1 LYRDASTLEIAV
13 SANPNLSESPRSRIH
28 PLIAA
33 AAVAVIVVSGV
44 GVAALTGILPSSKA
58 VPVAVS
64 APALIDTQP
73 SDALNGLKP
82 NVEPQPQAESAP
94 PVRPMTQHHHTAPP
108 PQGYASNE
116 AYRAPA
122 APEFAA
128 APAVDPYAGQV
139 VSINT
144 VRTAGPTTG
153 LGALGG
159 AVLGGLAGTQVGN
172 GHGRT
177 AATVIGALG
186 GGLAG
191 NTVEHAVHKATTYD
205 VQVRMEDGSYRNFS
219 YQTDPGLRMGQRVH
233 VSGDSLIES

>member
-1 LYRDASTLEIAV
+1 LEIAV
-13 SANPNLSESPRSRIH
+13 SAHPNLSESPRNRIH

-33 AAVAVIVVSGV
+33 AAVAVIVVSSV
-44 GVAALTGILPSSKA
+44 GVAALTGILPTSKA
-58 VPVAVS
+58 VPVAAT

-82 NVEPQPQAESAP
+82 NVQPQAPSPALIR
-94 PVRPMTQHHHTAPP
+94 PVTQHHHAAPP
-108 PQGYASNE
+108 PRNYASNE
-116 AYRAPA
+116 SNRTPVGPA
-122 APEFAA
+122 FAA

-144 VRTAGPTTG
+144 VSTAAPTTG

-159 AVLGGLAGTQVGN
+159 AVLGGLAGTQIGN

-177 AATVIGALG
+177 AATLVGALG

-205 VQVRMEDGSYRNFS
+205 VQVRMEDGTYRNFS
-219 YQTDPGLRMGQRVH
+219 YRTDPGLQTGQRVH
-233 VSGDSLIES
+233 VSGDSLTES

>member
-1 LYRDASTLEIAV
+1 LEIAV

-33 AAVAVIVVSGV
+33 AAVAVIVVSSV

-58 VPVAVS
+58 VPTAVT

-73 SDALNGLKP
+73 SDSLNGLKA
-82 NVEPQPQAESAP
+82 NVGPQAPSVAP
-94 PVRPMTQHHHTAPP
+94 ARPVTHHHTVAPP
-108 PQGYASNE
+108 RQNYASNE
-116 AYRAPA
+116 INRVPAGPAFPAAPA
-122 APEFAA
+122 A
-128 APAVDPYAGQV
+128 DPYAGQV

-144 VRTAGPTTG
+144 VRTPEPTTG

-159 AVLGGLAGTQVGN
+159 AVLGGLAGTQIGN

-177 AATVIGALG
+177 AATIVGALG

-219 YQTDPGLRMGQRVH
+219 YQTDPGLQAGQRVH
-233 VSGDSLIES
+233 VSGDSLTAS

>member
-1 LYRDASTLEIAV
+1 LEIAV
-13 SANPNLSESPRSRIH
+13 SANPNLSESPRSSIH

-44 GVAALTGILPSSKA
+44 GAAALTGILPSSKA
-58 VPVAVS
+58 VP
-64 APALIDTQP
+64 APMTATVLIDTQP

-82 NVEPQPQAESAP
+82 NVQPQQQAPSAAP
-94 PVRPMTQHHHTAPP
+94 ARPVTQHRHAAPP
-108 PQGYASNE
+108 PRDYASNE
-116 AYRAPA
+116 SNRAPA
-122 APEFAA
+122 GPEFAA

-139 VSINT
+139 VLINT
-144 VRTAGPTTG
+144 VRTAEPTTG

-172 GHGRT
+172 GRGRT
-177 AATVIGALG
+177 AATIVGALG

-219 YQTDPGLRMGQRVH
+219 YQTDPGLQTGQRVH
-233 VSGDSLIES
+233 VSGDSLTAS

>member
-1 LYRDASTLEIAV
+1 M

-58 VPVAVS
+58 VPVAVT
-64 APALIDTQP
+64 APALLDTQP
-73 SDALNGLKP
+73 NDSLNGLKP
-82 NVEPQPQAESAP
+82 NAQSQAPSAAPAHPVTHHHYVAPVAP
-94 PVRPMTQHHHTAPP
+94 PQS
-108 PQGYASNE
+108 YASNE
-116 AYRAPA
+116 TNRAPA
-122 APEFAA
+122 RPALPA

-139 VSINT
+139 VSVNA
-144 VRTAGPTTG
+144 VKTAEPTTG

-159 AVLGGLAGTQVGN
+159 AVLGGLAGTQIGN
-172 GHGRT
+172 GRGRT
-177 AATVIGALG
+177 AATIVGALG

-219 YQTDPGLRMGQRVH
+219 YQTDPGLQAGQRVH
-233 VSGDSLIES
+233 VSGDSLTAS

>member
-1 LYRDASTLEIAV
+1 M
-13 SANPNLSESPRSRIH
+13 SANPNLSQSPRSRIH

-33 AAVAVIVVSGV
+33 AAVAVIVVSSV

-58 VPVAVS
+58 VPAAVT

-73 SDALNGLKP
+73 SDSLNGLKP
-82 NVEPQPQAESAP
+82 NVQPQASSAEP
-94 PVRPMTQHHHTAPP
+94 ARPVTRHHYVAARPQN
-108 PQGYASNE
+108 YASNE
-116 AYRAPA
+116 INRGPA
-122 APEFAA
+122 GPAFPV

-139 VSINT
+139 VSVNA
-144 VRTAGPTTG
+144 VRTEEPTTG

-159 AVLGGLAGTQVGN
+159 AVLGGLAGTQIGN

-177 AATVIGALG
+177 AATIDGALG

-205 VQVRMEDGSYRNFS
+205 VQVRMQDGSYRNFS
-219 YQTDPGLRMGQRVH
+219 YQADPGLQSGQRVH
-233 VSGDSLIES
+233 VSGDSLTAS

>member
-1 LYRDASTLEIAV
+1 LEIAV

-33 AAVAVIVVSGV
+33 AAVAVIVVSSV

-58 VPVAVS
+58 VPAAVT

-73 SDALNGLKP
+73 SDSLNGLKP
-82 NVEPQPQAESAP
+82 NVEPQASSAAP
-94 PVRPMTQHHHTAPP
+94 ARPVTVTHHHHVAPP
-108 PQGYASNE
+108 PQNYASNE
-116 AYRAPA
+116 INRVPA
-122 APEFAA
+122 GPAFPA

-139 VSINT
+139 VSINA
-144 VRTAGPTTG
+144 VRTAEPTTG

-159 AVLGGLAGTQVGN
+159 AVLGGFAGTQIGN

-177 AATVIGALG
+177 AATIVGALG

-219 YQTDPGLRMGQRVH
+219 YQTDPGLQTGQRVH
-233 VSGDSLIES
+233 VSGDSLTAS